1 MTIRRC
7 VPNLV
12 SGDLGASR
20 GFYAG
25 LLGFEVA
32 MDEDDLTMYRSPSNP
47 TAQVTVGTDAESAW
61 DPEVH
66 RPRLSGR
73 WRTSTPSTPRPS
85 AAACGSCTR

>member
-7 VPNLV
+7 APNLV

-61 DPEVH
+61 GVRRFFVEDPDGTVVNV
-66 RPRLSGR
+66 LSHL
-73 WRTSTPSTPRPS
+73 
-85 AAACGSCTR
+85 